1 MLGNFLNVSIWK
13 PKFYGLTFG
22 SLSNLYFNN
31 LFENRDYH
39 SHKKQKDSLEARV
52 KLLIFSLELKISGVV
67 KQRYI
72 KTAKIDNFCEELPT
86 QNDFETVLGT
96 FCCYDH
102 NDLLRQFRR
111 SLQMKRS
118 IVNAPHLLYFAE

>member
-22 SLSNLYFNN
+22 LLSNLYFNN

-72 KTAKIDNFCEELPT
+72 KTAKIDNFCEELPS